1 MSQAKQLVLQAK
13 AFVKM
18 IHWMSEFA
26 NFDVIPQGSW
36 VEAMG
41 IMFCKETSEKYIIA
55 DAEGITS
62 GNLVYVE
69 TSPQQVADIVRL
81 EEKLK
86 QDDQSIYA
94 GGWFHSHPGHS
105 LFYSGTDIGNQ
116 AYWQNSNPNG
126 VGLVFDLTQVSAS
139 FPGFKFFRLDA
150 KESQGYHEVEYELY
164 GFTEDTL
171 LEAFKP
177 LMTPNGL
184 DIRTIHRLALHL
196 GLKAKEGIVEFDKIE
211 VPKTDD
217 PVGSAKQAIE
227 NAEKAYL
234 RGSVNKALEQYRI
247 ANLLLKHL
255 NDVDYFELYVRTTLK
270 LSKLCVLN
278 DFPETAQALLR
289 EIILFTKKM
298 KLKPGEYL
306 GKSEILLGYL
316 SELNYNTEEAL
327 EHYKKS
333 IELFT
338 TDNFYEGM
346 YKANDLAGGIS
357 WKINKRAD
365 ALKYFKDALYNL
377 MMAEKVSKEKRTPI
391 IWDLVKN
398 GISAKIKSA
407 EAYSEEAGIEK
418 V

>member
-1 MSQAKQLVLQAK
+1 MSQVKPLVLQAK

-26 NFDVIPQGSW
+26 NYSTLPQGSW

-41 IMFCKETSEKYIIA
+41 IMFCKETPDKYIVA
-55 DAEGITS
+55 EAEGITS

-69 TSPQQVADIVRL
+69 TSPQQIADIVRL

-105 LFYSGTDIGNQ
+105 LFFSGTDLANQ
-116 AYWQNSNPNG
+116 AYWQTSNANG

-150 KESQGYHEVEYELY
+150 AQSQGYHEVPCELY
-164 GFTEDTL
+164 GFTEETL
-171 LEAFKP
+171 IEAFKP
-177 LMTPNGL
+177 IGI
-184 DIRTIHRLALHL
+184 DIKTIHRLALHL
-196 GLKAKEGIVEFDKIE
+196 GLKAKEGIVEFEKIE
-211 VPKTDD
+211 VPETDD
-217 PVGSAKQAIE
+217 PIGTAKQAIE
-227 NAEKAYL
+227 QAKQAYL
-234 RGSVNKALEQYRI
+234 KGGINNALTQYRI
-247 ANLLLKHL
+247 ANLLLK
-255 NDVDYFELYVRTTLK
+255 DVKDVEHFELYIKTSLK
-270 LSKLCVLN
+270 LTELCVLN

-298 KLKPGEYL
+298 KLKPGKYL

-316 SELNYNTEEAL
+316 SELNHNTEEAL
-327 EHYKKS
+327 EHYKKA

-338 TDNFYEGM
+338 TENFYEGM
-346 YKANDLAGGIS
+346 YKANDLAGGMS
-357 WKINKRAD
+357 WKNNKRAD
-365 ALKYFKDALYNL
+365 ALRYFKDALYNL
-377 MMAEKVSKEKRTPI
+377 MMAEKVNKEKRQPI
-391 IWDLVKN
+391 IWDLVKKGAN
-398 GISAKIKSA
+398 AKIRSA
-407 EAYSEEAGIEK
+407 EAYSEESGIEK